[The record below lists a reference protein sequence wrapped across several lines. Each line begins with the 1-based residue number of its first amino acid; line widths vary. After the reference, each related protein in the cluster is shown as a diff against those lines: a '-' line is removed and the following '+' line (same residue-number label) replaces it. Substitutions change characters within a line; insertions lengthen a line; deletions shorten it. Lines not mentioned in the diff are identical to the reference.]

1 MEENLAKLYC
11 PNPTC
16 QAVNDERHEF
26 CQVCRTPLPK
36 RYLWATV
43 LRDPDDSQLSQDWD
57 DLDLGEVWGDRY
69 WHKGDRVV
77 LDTRPGNFPDL
88 PEVVPAQ
95 LEAYLRLFPYRWHVP
110 QLYGRAGAPSQLK
123 GRSIWLLDEAP
134 IRCGPSGVWILQP
147 SLKEK
152 WADASPLRQLNWLW
166 QIARLWQPCCQEGV
180 AKSLLDYDRLR
191 VEGSMVR
198 LSHLAAD
205 DHPQPLKRLGDCWND
220 LIERTAPPVQAYL
233 EQLCDRLS
241 QGTIQNERQLITA
254 LERAIQKVGDRYHYH
269 NRVAART
276 DRGPSRA
283 RNEDACYPVS
293 GQRGVAEQYPL
304 TLVCD
309 GVGGHEGGDIASNL
323 AIHIIEQH
331 LRPFRD
337 RHHRPDR
344 DRLLNGILQAILQAN
359 DAISERNNQEQRH
372 GRQRMG
378 TTLVM
383 AFAQKQDLYISHIG
397 DSRAYLITRHN
408 CYPITIDDDVASR
421 EVRLGYAF
429 YQEALQRPA
438 AGSLIQALG
447 MGSSNNL
454 HPTTSHFVIDED
466 CICLLCSDGL
476 SDYDRVE
483 RIWQREIQPL
493 LNNGVNLHQ
502 AVSKLVDI
510 ANNQNGHDN
519 VTISLLHLSVEKKS
533 PTLPSSQDL
542 LNCLQKLPRSLPQD
556 RDETI
561 GFLGD
566 DEDSDSLDQTS
577 SDLDATELRVAPT
590 RRSYKLPITLMIIIL
605 AGLLAGLAYAF
616 NQRNRRDQPE
626 PPVRQPL
633 SQDLSQDFPEDE
645 GIAAQLE
652 DPTPIG
658 VGDILRLDNPIDL
671 YSNPATTAPPRSFPT
686 DNQVFIVE
694 TIRREDAES
703 PQWVRLTPCTL
714 LPFPVGG
721 WVTLED
727 LKAAEF
733 SQVEEPPPNC
743 DRPDE

>member
-36 RYLWATV
+36 RYLWAMV
-43 LRDPDDSQLSQDWD
+43 LRDPDDSQLSRDWD
-57 DLDLGEVWGDRY
+57 DLDLGEIWCDRY

-88 PEVVPAQ
+88 PEVVPPQ
-95 LEAYLRLFPYRWHVP
+95 LEPYLRLFPYRWHVP

-166 QIARLWQPCCQEGV
+166 QMARLWQPCCQEGV
-180 AKSLLDYDRLR
+180 ASSLLDYDRLR
-191 VEGSMVR
+191 VEGGMVR
-198 LSHLAAD
+198 LSHLAVD
-205 DHPQPLKRLGDCWND
+205 LHPQTLDRLGRFWSG
-220 LIERTAPPVQAYL
+220 LIERTAPPVRDYL
-233 EQLCDRLS
+233 RQLCDRLM
-241 QGTIQNERQLITA
+241 QGSIKQEAQLIRA
-254 LERAIQKVGDRYHYH
+254 LERAIQQVGDRHRYQT
-269 NRVAART
+269 RVAART

-283 RNEDACYPVS
+283 RNEDACYPVT
-293 GQRGVAEQYPL
+293 GQRSNSDQYAL

-323 AIHIIEQH
+323 AIHIVEQH

-337 RHHRPDR
+337 RRRHPDR
-344 DRLLNGILQAILQAN
+344 DHLLQGIQDAILKAN
-359 DAISERNNQEQRH
+359 DAISDRNNKEQRH

-383 AFAQKQDLYISHIG
+383 ALAQKQDLYITHIG

-454 HPTTSHFVIDED
+454 HPTTTHFVIDED

-493 LNNGVNLHQ
+493 LDNGTNLQQ
-502 AVSKLVDI
+502 AVSKLIEI
-510 ANNQNGHDN
+510 ANSQNGHDN
-519 VTISLLHLSVEKKS
+519 VTISLLHLSVEKK
-533 PTLPSSQDL
+533 PTNLPSEQDL
-542 LNCLQKLPRSLPQD
+542 LTCLNKLPRAVPQD
-556 RDETI
+556 RDETV
-561 GFLGD
+561 GFLS
-566 DEDSDSLDQTS
+566 DEDDAETQAFTS
-577 SDLDATELRVAPT
+577 ANLAPT
-590 RRSYKLPITLMIIIL
+590 QVRPAPKDKRRNWLQMTLLI
-605 AGLLAGLAYAF
+605 ALLAGILGGVAYA
-616 NQRNRRDQPE
+616 
-626 PPVRQPL
+626 L
-633 SQDLSQDFPEDE
+633 SQQQRSDNSLTEPDTAPTSPLPEGD
-645 GIAAQLE
+645 GIADQLE
-652 DPTPIG
+652 EPTPIG
-658 VGDILRLDNPIDL
+658 VGDILRLDRPIEL
-671 YSNPATTAPPRSFPT
+671 YSSPGTSAPPRTFPHE
-686 DNQVFIVE
+686 NQFFIVS
-694 TIRREDAES
+694 TMQRPDADS
-703 PQWVRLTPCTL
+703 PEWLQLTPCV

-721 WVTLED
+721 WVTLEA
-727 LKAAEF
+727 LKDAEF
-733 SQVEEPPPNC
+733 SLVDEIPPRCN
-743 DRPDE
+743 DDGNDDNL

>member
-36 RYLWATV
+36 RYLWAMV
-43 LRDPDDSQLSQDWD
+43 LRDPDDSQLSRDWD
-57 DLDLGEVWGDRY
+57 DLDLGELWCDRY

-88 PEVVPAQ
+88 PEVVPEQ
-95 LEAYLRLFPYRWHVP
+95 LEPYLRLFPYRWHVP

-152 WADASPLRQLNWLW
+152 WPDASPLRQLNWLW
-166 QIARLWQPCCQEGV
+166 QMARLWQPCCQEGV
-180 AKSLLDYDRLR
+180 ASSLLDYERLR
-191 VEGSMVR
+191 VEGGMVR

-205 DHPQPLKRLGDCWND
+205 FHPQTLDRLGRFWSG
-220 LIERTAPPVQAYL
+220 LIERTAPPVQEYL
-233 EQLCDRLS
+233 SQLCDRLM
-241 QGTIQNERQLITA
+241 QGSIKREPQLISA
-254 LERAIQKVGDRYHYH
+254 LEQAIQKVSDRYRYQT
-269 NRVAART
+269 RVAART

-283 RNEDACYPVS
+283 RNEDACYPVN
-293 GQRGVAEQYPL
+293 GQRGNAEQYPL

-323 AIHIIEQH
+323 AIHVVEQQ

-337 RHHRPDR
+337 RRRPPDR
-344 DRLLNGILQAILQAN
+344 DRLLQGIQDAILKAN
-359 DAISERNNQEQRH
+359 DAISDRNNQEQRH

-383 AFAQKQDLYISHIG
+383 AFAQKQDLYVTHIG

-447 MGSSNNL
+447 MGSSKNL
-454 HPTTSHFVIDED
+454 HPTTSHFVIDDD

-493 LNNGVNLHQ
+493 LNQGTNLQQ
-502 AVSKLVDI
+502 AVSKLIEI

-519 VTISLLHLSVEKKS
+519 VTISLLHLSIEKK
-533 PTLPSSQDL
+533 PTSLPSAQDL
-542 LNCLQKLPRSLPQD
+542 LTCLNKLPHALPPD

-561 GFLGD
+561 GFLSD
-566 DEDSDSLDQTS
+566 DDDVETQAFTS
-577 SDLDATELRVAPT
+577 ADLAPT
-590 RRSYKLPITLMIIIL
+590 EVRPTSKSNPQPWLQITLLI
-605 AGLLAGLAYAF
+605 ALLAGIVGGVAYAL
-616 NQRNRRDQPE
+616 NQQQQSGSQNADPE
-626 PPVRQPL
+626 TAPTSL
-633 SQDLSQDFPEDE
+633 PESD
-645 GIAAQLE
+645 GIAAELE
-652 DPTPIG
+652 EPIPIG
-658 VGDILRLDNPIDL
+658 IGDILRFNRPIGL
-671 YSNPATTAPPRSFPT
+671 YSRPGSSAPPRTFPHE
-686 DNQVFIVE
+686 NQFFRVE
-694 TIRREDAES
+694 TMQRADADS
-703 PQWVRLTPCTL
+703 PDWLKLTPCSFI
-714 LPFPVGG
+714 PFPAGG
-721 WVTLED
+721 WVTLD
-727 LKAAEF
+727 NLKEAEF
-733 SQVEEPPPNC
+733 SRVDEMPPSCN
-743 DRPDE
+743 DDT